1 MVIRIALA
9 ATVVLLAAVAA
20 EARITRIEITKREAF
35 AAGHAF
41 GSVGP
46 YEKVVGRVFGELDP
60 AHPLNAS
67 IVDLDRAPRNSRGAV
82 EYAAD
87 FYILK
92 PTDLSK
98 GNGALLYDVNN
109 RGDKYVLRKLNSAQD
124 RAKDP
129 TTLEHAGN
137 GFLMRHG
144 FTVVWS
150 GWMQE
155 PARDNA
161 MRVDVPSA
169 PGLEETVWDE
179 FFFNTKGQTEGR
191 LTFRAAN
198 TDTAKAT
205 LTVREGTDG
214 TPTTL
219 TGQWEFVDDRTIRL
233 VPAGTP
239 FRTGALYQLVY
250 RAANPPVAG
259 IGFAATRDVV
269 AFLRRQAQ
277 DDAGTTNPLTV
288 AGGSAIRRT
297 LAHGTSQSGR
307 YLRDFIHRGFNE
319 DESGRIV
326 FDGVNPHV
334 AAARIFLNH
343 RFAQPDRAGRGSY
356 PDSSFPFAYDIQ
368 TDSLTGR
375 TDGILARCTIRRTC
389 PKIIDTASS
398 NEYWGSGRSL
408 VTTDTVGRRDTTP
421 PETVRIYLLASTQH
435 VVRQIMPK
443 GVCGAPYNSVDY
455 RPALRALTLALDRWV
470 AEGTA
475 PPPSRY
481 PRIADGTL
489 VAMESLGF
497 PRLPGIELLAG
508 PYPKPRVDYGPAFD
522 KGIVGRVPPQV
533 LREAYTV
540 LVPKVDA
547 DGNELAG
554 IRVPDIAV
562 PTGTATGWAVRTSEA
577 GARGSLCGLD
587 GFFLPF
593 TRTKAER
600 EAMGDPRQSLHE
612 RYPDKAD
619 YVAKVQAAATALE
632 RQGYLLGEDVQR
644 INERA
649 AALSW

>member
-1 MVIRIALA
+1 MVIRTALVA
-9 ATVVLLAAVAA
+9 SVVLLAATAA
-20 EARITRIEITKREAF
+20 EARVTRIEITKREAF
-35 AAGHAF
+35 VAGHVF

-46 YEKVVGRVFGELDP
+46 YEKVVGRVHGELDP
-60 AHPLNAS
+60 GHPLNAS
-67 IVDLDRAPRNSRGAV
+67 IVDLDRAPRNHRGAV
-82 EYAAD
+82 EYSAD

-92 PTDLSK
+92 PVDLSK

-109 RGDKYVLRKLNSAQD
+109 RGDKYVLRKLNSTLE
-124 RAKDP
+124 RVKDP
-129 TTLEHAGN
+129 TTLEHAGD

-150 GWMQE
+150 GWMQT
-155 PARDNA
+155 PPRDNT

-169 PGLEETVWDE
+169 SGLEETVWDE

-191 LTFRAAN
+191 LTFRATS
-198 TDTAKAT
+198 TDTTRAT

-214 TPTTL
+214 APTAL
-219 TGQWEFVDDRTIRL
+219 TQWEFADDRTIRL
-233 VPAGTP
+233 LPAGTP
-239 FRTGALYQLVY
+239 FRMGVLYQLVY

-269 AFLRRQAQ
+269 AFLRREAQ
-277 DDAGTTNPLTV
+277 DAAGTMNPLAS

-319 DESGRIV
+319 DEGGRMV

-334 AAARIFLNH
+334 AAARLFLNY
-343 RFAQPDRAGRGSY
+343 RFAQPDGAGRGSY
-356 PDSSFPFAYDIQ
+356 PDSAFPFAYDTQ

-375 TDGILARCTIRRTC
+375 TDGILARCTLRRTC

-435 VVRQIMPK
+435 VIRQTMPK
-443 GVCGAPYNSVDY
+443 GVCGAPYNSVDH

-470 AEGTA
+470 ADGTA

-481 PRIADGTL
+481 PRIADGSL
-489 VAMESLGF
+489 VTMESLGF

-508 PYPKPRVDYGPAFD
+508 PYPKPRVDYGPAFA
-522 KGIVGRVPPQV
+522 KGIIGRVPPQV
-533 LREAYTV
+533 LSEAYAV

-554 IRVPDIAV
+554 IRLPDIAV
-562 PTGTATGWAVRTSEA
+562 PTGTATGWAVRTAEA
-577 GARGSLCGLD
+577 GARGALCGLD

-593 TRTKAER
+593 SRTKAER
-600 EAMGDPRQSLHE
+600 EAIGDPRQSLQE
-612 RYPDKAD
+612 RYRDKAD
-619 YVAKVQAAATALE
+619 YVAKVQAAAAALE

-649 AALSW
+649 ATVSW